1 VAPNTA
7 LQAACPHPSHL
18 SWEAGHA
25 MHVSPLPPGEPARRG
40 LFDPLQGTASRVC
53 PEASTPEHCV
63 STSCGS
69 VATVQ
74 TPLPL
79 SSHPLSEHKVFRGF
93 IIDKVAEKNQKNEKL
108 LIEKTGRFT
117 RKTYTGKVAIGTRL
131 VHLFHDPTPLCLRG
145 CEG

>member
-1 VAPNTA
+1 
-7 LQAACPHPSHL
+7 

-25 MHVSPLPPGEPARRG
+25 MHVGPLPPGEPARHG

-79 SSHPLSEHKVFRGF
+79 SSHPLSERKVFRGF
-93 IIDKVAEKNQKNEKL
+93 IIDRVAEKNQKNEKL
-108 LIEKTGRFT
+108 LIEKTGR
-117 RKTYTGKVAIGTRL
+117 
-131 VHLFHDPTPLCLRG
+131 
-145 CEG
+145 

>member
-1 VAPNTA
+1 VTPHAT

-25 MHVSPLPPGEPARRG
+25 MHVGPLPLGEPAQYG

-93 IIDKVAEKNQKNEKL
+93 IIARVAEKNQKNEKL
-108 LIEKTGRFT
+108 LIEKTGRLIW
-117 RKTYTGKVAIGTRL
+117 K
-131 VHLFHDPTPLCLRG
+131 PLGR
-145 CEG
+145 EAAAAS